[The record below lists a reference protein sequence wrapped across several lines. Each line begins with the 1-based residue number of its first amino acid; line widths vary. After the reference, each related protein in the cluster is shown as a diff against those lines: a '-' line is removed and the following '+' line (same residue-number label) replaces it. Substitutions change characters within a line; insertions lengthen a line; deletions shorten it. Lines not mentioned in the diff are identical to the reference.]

1 MTWAVWLGV
10 PAVAT
15 ALAAVWTWLRSRPA
29 RTPSTADAMKAHSDY
44 LDALSADARGRR
56 RVEQITADP
65 SQRR

>member
-44 LDALSADARGRR
+44 LDALAADARGRR
-56 RVEQITADP
+56 RVDEITAERP
-65 SQRR
+65 HPR